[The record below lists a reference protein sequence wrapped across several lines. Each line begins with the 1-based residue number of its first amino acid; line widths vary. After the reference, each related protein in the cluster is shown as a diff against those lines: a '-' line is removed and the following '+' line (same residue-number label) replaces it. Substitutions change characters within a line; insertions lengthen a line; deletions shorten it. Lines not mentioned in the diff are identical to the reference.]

1 MKIMKNFIRLLSLVI
16 CAVTFFSLTAC
27 IGPGVTDYSEVIFG
41 NYTFRETSAAAHKI
55 EGDEGTVMQGVI
67 YKYTYDTDEKYLVA
81 HLLTMAD
88 NYGSKDALYKRLYNG
103 SIYNVLDDNMV
114 VYNTEDKTRAEF
126 EKYDDFLGYCRENNI
141 KLNNWYYPS
150 GGLSINAQPNE
161 ITDGYTLSNL
171 PYDYK
176 LISLDDKELIRGYIS
191 DLEVTSHQI
200 KFRLRQT
207 DYHYDAEYPD
217 TVNLGLS
224 ELSDKP
230 VGKYKKGFLD
240 YADIYYDKIV
250 TIDLE
255 TGKISEE

>member
-1 MKIMKNFIRLLSLVI
+1 MKKIIRLLALVI
-16 CAVTFFSLTAC
+16 CATALFNLTAC
-27 IGPGVTDYSEVIFG
+27 IGPGVTDYHEVIFDSY
-41 NYTFRETSAAAHKI
+41 NFWRTSSVNHAI

-67 YKYTYDTDEKYLVA
+67 YKYSYDTDEKYIVA
-81 HLLTMAD
+81 HLLEMAD

-103 SIYNVLDDNMV
+103 SVYNVLYDKMV

-126 EKYDDFLGYCRENNI
+126 EKYDIFLDYCNKNNI
-141 KLNNWYYPS
+141 NLNAWRYPS
-150 GGLSINAQPNE
+150 GGTSIDAQPSE
-161 ITDGYTLSNL
+161 IADGYTLSNL

-200 KFRLRQT
+200 RFRLRQT

-217 TVNLGLS
+217 TINLGLS
-224 ELSDKP
+224 GISEKP
-230 VGKYKKGFLD
+230 VGKYRQGFLD
-240 YADIYYDKIV
+240 YADIYYDKTV
-250 TIDLE
+250 VIDID